1 MCHYL
6 GGGLHGRQ
14 KRVKAQSESSKSVVN
29 SVLISREM
37 PVFPGFLEIIRV
49 VQYKRNKEKAGRM
62 AINSHIQLP
71 NSILKYFRDESDSE
85 KKVWY
90 LDISSGS
97 IMKAASNKIG
107 TSKGYYSDFGENF
120 WNRTVEDTLAKL
132 NHKFYKTYMQK
143 ENAEIGSLPMSQDDK
158 DIIKKY
164 IKAAMVRSS
173 LAYKTMK
180 QNSFTAELFS
190 EQENHDALSYFGM
203 ISTGEV
209 DCILDKLDVAFL
221 INQTDRD
228 LVVPRNCY
236 YEINKSSGINIIV
249 PVFPKGAWLLFEKEK
264 QPEWIGC
271 IGAIAN
277 PEVIEVMNVCA
288 LQYEC
293 TFNQAFVA
301 SNSYFEI
308 ERLQFFQ
315 EEHQSDLF
323 GVRE

>member
-1 MCHYL
+1 
-6 GGGLHGRQ
+6 
-14 KRVKAQSESSKSVVN
+14 
-29 SVLISREM
+29 
-37 PVFPGFLEIIRV
+37 
-49 VQYKRNKEKAGRM
+49 
-62 AINSHIQLP
+62 
-71 NSILKYFRDESDSE
+71 
-85 KKVWY
+85 
-90 LDISSGS
+90 
-97 IMKAASNKIG
+97 MKAASNKIG

-120 WNRTVEDTLAKL
+120 WNRTVEDSLAKL
-132 NHKFYKTYMQK
+132 NHKFYKIYMQK

-228 LVVPRNCY
+228 LAVPRNCY

-249 PVFPKGAWLLFEKEK
+249 SKMVQGL
-264 QPEWIGC
+264 
-271 IGAIAN
+271 
-277 PEVIEVMNVCA
+277 
-288 LQYEC
+288 
-293 TFNQAFVA
+293 
-301 SNSYFEI
+301 
-308 ERLQFFQ
+308 
-315 EEHQSDLF
+315 
-323 GVRE
+323 

>member
-1 MCHYL
+1 
-6 GGGLHGRQ
+6 
-14 KRVKAQSESSKSVVN
+14 
-29 SVLISREM
+29 
-37 PVFPGFLEIIRV
+37 
-49 VQYKRNKEKAGRM
+49 M

-120 WNRTVEDTLAKL
+120 WNRTVEDSLAKL
-132 NHKFYKTYMQK
+132 NHKFYKIYMQK

-249 PVFPKGAWLLFEKEK
+249 PIFPKGAWLLFEKEK

>member
-1 MCHYL
+1 
-6 GGGLHGRQ
+6 
-14 KRVKAQSESSKSVVN
+14 
-29 SVLISREM
+29 
-37 PVFPGFLEIIRV
+37 
-49 VQYKRNKEKAGRM
+49 
-62 AINSHIQLP
+62 
-71 NSILKYFRDESDSE
+71 
-85 KKVWY
+85 
-90 LDISSGS
+90 
-97 IMKAASNKIG
+97 
-107 TSKGYYSDFGENF
+107 
-120 WNRTVEDTLAKL
+120 
-132 NHKFYKTYMQK
+132 
-143 ENAEIGSLPMSQDDK
+143 MSQDDK

-264 QPEWIGC
+264 QPELIGC

>member
-1 MCHYL
+1 
-6 GGGLHGRQ
+6 
-14 KRVKAQSESSKSVVN
+14 
-29 SVLISREM
+29 
-37 PVFPGFLEIIRV
+37 
-49 VQYKRNKEKAGRM
+49 M

-132 NHKFYKTYMQK
+132 NHKFYKIYMQK

-264 QPEWIGC
+264 QPEWIRC

-277 PEVIEVMNVCA
+277 PEVI
-288 LQYEC
+288 
-293 TFNQAFVA
+293 
-301 SNSYFEI
+301 
-308 ERLQFFQ
+308 
-315 EEHQSDLF
+315 
-323 GVRE
+323 

>member
-1 MCHYL
+1 
-6 GGGLHGRQ
+6 
-14 KRVKAQSESSKSVVN
+14 
-29 SVLISREM
+29 
-37 PVFPGFLEIIRV
+37 
-49 VQYKRNKEKAGRM
+49 M

-132 NHKFYKTYMQK
+132 NHKFYKIYMQK
-143 ENAEIGSLPMSQDDK
+143 ENAEIGRFPMSQDDK

-209 DCILDKLDVAFL
+209 D
-221 INQTDRD
+221 
-228 LVVPRNCY
+228 
-236 YEINKSSGINIIV
+236 
-249 PVFPKGAWLLFEKEK
+249 
-264 QPEWIGC
+264 
-271 IGAIAN
+271 IA
-277 PEVIEVMNVCA
+277 
-288 LQYEC
+288 
-293 TFNQAFVA
+293 
-301 SNSYFEI
+301 
-308 ERLQFFQ
+308 
-315 EEHQSDLF
+315 
-323 GVRE
+323 

>member
-1 MCHYL
+1 
-6 GGGLHGRQ
+6 
-14 KRVKAQSESSKSVVN
+14 
-29 SVLISREM
+29 M
-37 PVFPGFLEIIRV
+37 PGPWR
-49 VQYKRNKEKAGRM
+49 
-62 AINSHIQLP
+62 
-71 NSILKYFRDESDSE
+71 
-85 KKVWY
+85 
-90 LDISSGS
+90 
-97 IMKAASNKIG
+97 
-107 TSKGYYSDFGENF
+107 
-120 WNRTVEDTLAKL
+120 
-132 NHKFYKTYMQK
+132 
-143 ENAEIGSLPMSQDDK
+143 
-158 DIIKKY
+158 
-164 IKAAMVRSS
+164 
-173 LAYKTMK
+173 
-180 QNSFTAELFS
+180 LF
-190 EQENHDALSYFGM
+190 QPDANN
-203 ISTGEV
+203 
-209 DCILDKLDVAFL
+209 VAFL

-315 EEHQSDLF
+315 EEHQSDL
-323 GVRE
+323 